1 MNKLAK
7 FSLMAAFAAAPVMAD
22 EDFGGIGVT
31 IYQVPAGV
39 YVAEVIPG
47 GPAADTKI
55 ATGDVIVAV
64 DGVSLK
70 GQPLCIGG
78 KVAGHPGNLVRQS
91 VIPLNFCSRHGKIQR
106 QNHGQTPPFML

>member
-7 FSLMAAFAAAPVMAD
+7 FSLMAALAAAPVMAD

-47 GPAADTKI
+47 GPAADT
-55 ATGDVIVAV
+55 
-64 DGVSLK
+64 
-70 GQPLCIGG
+70 
-78 KVAGHPGNLVRQS
+78 
-91 VIPLNFCSRHGKIQR
+91 
-106 QNHGQTPPFML
+106 